1 MADEGP
7 DTRKA
12 KWLEAFDEE
21 GTVFQ
26 ACKKAGIGR
35 STVYEWRQKDE
46 SFAIAWHDVE
56 EATTERMER
65 EAYRRSVE
73 GTVRDIYHQGEV
85 VGSERQYS
93 DTLLIFMLKA
103 RRPERYRDNVKI
115 EHAGSIDHKGAAI
128 LVTDPELAEAGR
140 ALLRRAASAGGDE
153 PGGLGAG
160 DQ

>member
-1 MADEGP
+1 MAHKDP

-12 KWLEAFDEE
+12 KWLEAFDRL

-26 ACKKAGIGR
+26 ACKETGVGR

-46 SFAIAWHDVE
+46 GFAVAWADVE

-73 GTVRDIYHQGEV
+73 GVQREIYHQGQV
-85 VGSERQYS
+85 VGEERQFS

-103 RRPERYRDNVKI
+103 RRPEKYRDNIKV
-115 EHAGSIDHKGAAI
+115 EHAGGIDHRGAV
-128 LVTDPELAEAGR
+128 LVTDPELAEEAR
-140 ALLRRAASAGGDE
+140 ALLRRAASAGSD
-153 PGGLGAG
+153 
-160 DQ
+160 